1 MIHLHLNKFLL
12 VLFIS
17 IAFTA
22 LADPTPNRVI
32 IIGTKHNGNKEITH
46 SRLLKVLEKIKPD
59 IILLEVDST
68 MATNCSIRKVWG
80 TKTAE
85 FLGIWKNPLEYTA
98 ARKYAEQ
105 NKDVCIAPFDIY
117 IPNRKSYIDYQL
129 KMERSHTAALQQ
141 LAVEKKYSLADSM
154 AYHQYRSINNAFID
168 ELKKDLL
175 SINRE
180 TLIDTA
186 QRIIA
191 FESKEIRAI
200 TNHYPTL
207 EPFQNWYNYSND
219 FWTFRNKGMCER
231 IYRELLA
238 NSDRTIVIL
247 TGLLHKYYLND
258 YLNNPNLSKLCEVI
272 PLSKALEK

>member
-1 MIHLHLNKFLL
+1 MNRNYIPYFLL
-12 VLFIS
+12 FYFFLLSVNS
-17 IAFTA
+17 Y
-22 LADPTPNRVI
+22 ADPTPNRVI

-46 SRLLKVLEKIKPD
+46 SRLLKILEKIKPD

-68 MATNCSIRKVWG
+68 MAANCSIRKVGG

-154 AYHQYRSINNAFID
+154 AYHQYKSINNAFID
-168 ELKKDLL
+168 ILKKDLL
-175 SINRE
+175 AINRE
-180 TLIDTA
+180 TLIDTV

-191 FESKEIRAI
+191 FESKEIRTI

-219 FWTFRNKGMCER
+219 FWSFRNKGMCER

-258 YLNNPNLSKLCEVI
+258 YLNNPNLNKLCEVI